1 MIMSKNRVRVE
12 VFYTNMGQGY
22 RAVEEVL
29 LQKSLEETFLA
40 AWREVFRKEGKK
52 SDMLYLYANALFDS
66 REAFGE

>member
-1 MIMSKNRVRVE
+1 MSKNRVRVE

-22 RAVEEVL
+22 RAVEEVP